1 MKTKN
6 YHIVGIVPEFK
17 ENPWKESPTIFLAQ
31 IHHCSPSWI
40 GKGKMAEIN

>member
-31 IHHCSPSWI
+31 IHHARLL
-40 GKGKMAEIN
+40 GLAKALQ